1 MHRLLML
8 AFALLSSFAA
18 FAANPQLEVKTSLGT
33 ISIELYE
40 DKAPKSVENFLQYAK
55 DDFYNGT
62 VFHRVIPGFMIQGGG
77 FTPEMKQ
84 KETRAPIQNEARN
97 GLKNQTGTLAMAR
110 TSDPNSATAQ
120 FFINVVDNSFLD
132 YPRPDGAGYAVF
144 GKVVQGMDVVKKI
157 EMSPTGTVGPF
168 QDVPNTPVII
178 ESVKLLP
185 AKK

>member
-33 ISIELYE
+33 ISIELYQ

-55 DDFYNGT
+55 DGFYNGT

-77 FTPEMKQ
+77 FTPDMKQ
-84 KETRAPIQNEARN
+84 KDARAPIQNEARN

-110 TSDPNSATAQ
+110 TGDPHSASAQ
-120 FFINVVDNSFLD
+120 FFINLKDNSFLD
-132 YPRPDGAGYAVF
+132 YPSRDGWGYAVF
-144 GKVVQGMDVVKKI
+144 GKVTQGFDIVQKI
-157 EMSPTGTVGPF
+157 AMVPTGNAGPH
-168 QDVPNTPVII
+168 QNVPNTPVII
-178 ESVKLLP
+178 EFVKLLP